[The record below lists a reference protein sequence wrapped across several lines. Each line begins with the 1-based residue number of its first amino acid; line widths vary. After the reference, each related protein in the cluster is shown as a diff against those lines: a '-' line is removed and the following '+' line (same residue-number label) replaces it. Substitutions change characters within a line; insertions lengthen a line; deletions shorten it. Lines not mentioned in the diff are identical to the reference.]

1 MSLNF
6 EDDADPVEEH
16 VIEAELMLDGYDGAL
31 IDSWATADLCRFHE
45 LIDIELQQRVPV

>member
-6 EDDADPVEEH
+6 DGDAEPVEEH
-16 VIEAELMLDGYDGAL
+16 VIEAELLMDEYEGAL

-45 LIDIELQQRVPV
+45 LIDIELQARVPL